1 MKAYLI
7 NLDRSPDRLA
17 EADAQF
23 RAAGVDYERVSAID
37 GRALGWAGLRGRAA
51 RGRFFLVH
59 GHFPSAGEAACTLS
73 HNAALRRLAES
84 GEGAAMVFE
93 DDVALDPAALREAL
107 AAIRARLDPARPE
120 IFLLCDHEGTARG
133 AGRGLAPAGDAHF
146 AEGYVATA
154 AAARRLL
161 ALNTPVRAAI
171 DAWGHWARRGLAVWK
186 ACPPACAQRDVVSEI
201 TGGRRPKRR
210 AGWGWYVALWRL
222 RVALGRALDGLLYR
236 VCGR

>member
-7 NLDRSPDRLA
+7 NLDRSPGRLA
-17 EADAQF
+17 EADAQLC
-23 RAAGVDYERVSAID
+23 AAGVDYVRVAAVD
-37 GRALGWAGLRGRAA
+37 GRALGWAGLRGRVS
-51 RGRFFLVH
+51 RLRFFLVH
-59 GHFPSAGEAACTLS
+59 GHFPSVGEAACTLS
-73 HNAALRRLAES
+73 HNAALRRLAEG

-93 DDVALDPAALREAL
+93 DDVGVDGAALREAL
-107 AAIRARLDPARPE
+107 AAVEARLDPARAE

-161 ALNTPVRAAI
+161 ALNAPVRAAI
-171 DAWGHWARRGLAVWK
+171 DAWGHWAGRGIRVWK

-222 RVALGRALDGLLYR
+222 RVGLGQALDGLLYR